1 MRALFLAF
9 VTSAVVPLAAPSLA
23 SANDFPYCIQG
34 DDFVGGA
41 GECIFTTRAQ
51 CQAMASGRTAHC
63 SENRSLQA
71 NALLI
76 DKNRPRP
83 RSR

>member
-9 VTSAVVPLAAPSLA
+9 VTSAVVSSASSPA
-23 SANDFPYCIQG
+23 SANDFPYCIHG
-34 DDFVGGA
+34 DDFAGGA

-51 CQAMASGRTAHC
+51 CQATAAGRTAYC
-63 SENRSLQA
+63 TENRFWYA
-71 NALLI
+71 NAQLI
-76 DKNRPRP
+76 DKNRIRH